1 MDVALSFI
9 LFQPS
14 SFRLSRANTK
24 KANVPTQPGS
34 GNAASAWLM
43 EQRSSLDYVR
53 SFLSSFRFDAPRFC
67 RDEKMASGT
76 SKWYP
81 IRFIPSFTV
90 RESPCFWIFNY
101 ALRDIKIRFVFMIP
115 KRLEI
120 CLKMTLNK
128 LAIETFIKIYK
139 EIRTK
144 KFIAFQADDVSR
156 FWNKLFVFYR
166 ECFCSFSSAFMKFY
180 PFFI

>member
-1 MDVALSFI
+1 MFLLEFANLAWTSFKLNSRETGAKKILSRDELVMDVALSFI

-53 SFLSSFRFDAPRFC
+53 FFLSSFRFDAPRFC

-101 ALRDIKIRFVFMIP
+101 YEILKFVSYLWSRDLFKDDFEQIRN
-115 KRLEI
+115 L
-120 CLKMTLNK
+120 
-128 LAIETFIKIYK
+128 YK
-139 EIRTK
+139 DI
-144 KFIAFQADDVSR
+144 
-156 FWNKLFVFYR
+156 
-166 ECFCSFSSAFMKFY
+166 
-180 PFFI
+180 

>member
-1 MDVALSFI
+1 MFLLKLANLAWTSFKLNSRETGAKKILSRDELVMDVALSFI

-53 SFLSSFRFDAPRFC
+53 FFLSSFRFDAPRFC

-90 RESPCFWIFNY
+90 RESRAFGFLITLYEILKFVSYLWS
-101 ALRDIKIRFVFMIP
+101 RDLFKDDFEQNRN
-115 KRLEI
+115 L
-120 CLKMTLNK
+120 
-128 LAIETFIKIYK
+128 YK
-139 EIRTK
+139 DI
-144 KFIAFQADDVSR
+144 
-156 FWNKLFVFYR
+156 
-166 ECFCSFSSAFMKFY
+166 
-180 PFFI
+180 